1 MIEFMNQMQNSFDV
15 IVDGGGHAGI
25 EAAYAA
31 ANMGSK
37 TALITLD
44 ANKIGVTPC
53 NPSIGGV
60 GKGHIVFEISALG
73 GLMPKICSST
83 YLQARMLNTKKGPA
97 VQGLRLQIDKDAYA
111 SLAGKFMHSTPNLYV
126 ISAMVDEIIV
136 DNNTIGG
143 IKTSDGTIY
152 TANQVVLTTGTFLNG
167 LIHIGDIS
175 FSAGRSGEKSAIN
188 LANFLTKLNLRMGR
202 LKTGTP
208 PRLNPA
214 TIDFSQLEIQETEPL
229 THLFEF
235 DQINVQNSH
244 DCYIAHTNEKSHKII
259 FDNLHKS
266 AMYSG
271 NIKGIGPRYCP
282 SIEDKIS
289 RFKDKSSH
297 HIFVEPETADYLEVY
312 PSGISTS
319 LPESVQ
325 KDFIQ
330 SIVGFENAIITK
342 PGYAVEYDF
351 VHPDQLN
358 HSLEVK
364 SIKGLF
370 LAGQING
377 TTGYEEAAGQGLIAG
392 INAHQ
397 KAFNKDPFILDRN
410 ESYIGVMIDDLVT
423 MGVDEPYRMFTSRA
437 ERRLVLRQDN
447 AFLRLTEKGYQLGTV
462 TQELYDKFLAE
473 KNDLEIAIID
483 LDKRYNNAQLVKAA
497 EEELPMQKIIENL
510 LGYTVSS
517 RNALSLF
524 AHIKYREYIKR
535 ENREIEKVAQHR
547 QINLPS
553 MEAILNI
560 SGLSTEIKQKIQRY
574 KPVTIADAML
584 IPGITPAA
592 ISLLVLVSRKP
603 ELAK

>member
-1 MIEFMNQMQNSFDV
+1 MQNSFDV
-15 IVDGGGHAGI
+15 IVVGGGHAGI

-44 ANKIGVTPC
+44 ANKIGVAPC
-53 NPSIGGV
+53 NPSVGGV

-73 GLMPKICSST
+73 GLMPKICSTT

-97 VQGLRLQIDKDAYA
+97 VQGLRLQIDKEAY
-111 SLAGKFMHSTPNLYV
+111 SNLAGQIMQSTPNLTV
-126 ISAMVDEIIV
+126 IEAMVDEIV
-136 DNNTIGG
+136 VQDNQIRG
-143 IKTSDGTIY
+143 IKAADGTIY

-167 LIHIGDIS
+167 LIHIGDVNFPS
-175 FSAGRSGEKSAIN
+175 GRSGEQAAIKLSN
-188 LANFLTKLNLRMGR
+188 YLTKLNLRMGR

-208 PRLNPA
+208 PRLDPS
-214 TIDFSQLEIQETEPL
+214 TIDFSKLEIQETEPL

-235 DQINVQNSH
+235 DQIDVKSSH
-244 DCYIAHTNEKSHKII
+244 DCYIAHTNEKTHKII

-289 RFKDKSSH
+289 RFKDKESH
-297 HIFVEPETADYLEVY
+297 HIFVEPETAAYVEVY

-325 KDFIQ
+325 KEFIQ
-330 SIVGFENAIITK
+330 SIVGFENAKITK

-351 VHPDQLN
+351 VHPDQLH

-364 SIKGLF
+364 SIQGLF

-377 TTGYEEAAGQGLIAG
+377 TTGYEEAAGQGIIAG

-397 KAFNKDPFILDRN
+397 KAAGKEPFILDRN

-423 MGVDEPYRMFTSRA
+423 MGIDEPYRMFTSRA

-462 TQELYDKFLAE
+462 TQELYDKFLQE
-473 KNDLEIAIID
+473 KHALELAITD
-483 LDKRYNNAQLVKAA
+483 LDKRYNNAELVKAA
-497 EEELPMQKIIENL
+497 ELELPMQEIIENL
-510 LGYTVSS
+510 LGYSVSA

-524 AHIKYREYIKR
+524 AHMKYREYIKR
-535 ENREIEKVAQHR
+535 EQREVDKVHQHR
-547 QINLPS
+547 QIKLPS

-560 SGLSTEIKQKIQRY
+560 SGLSTEIKQKIARH
-574 KPVTIADAML
+574 KPVTVADAML